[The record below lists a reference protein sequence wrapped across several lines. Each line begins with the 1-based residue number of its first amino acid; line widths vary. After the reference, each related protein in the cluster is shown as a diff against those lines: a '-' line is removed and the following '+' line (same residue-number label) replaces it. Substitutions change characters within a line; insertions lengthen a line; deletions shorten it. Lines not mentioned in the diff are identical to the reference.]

1 MHARRPVPKEH
12 VIALELSLEARNTQI
27 EALDRQVQDLQGQL
41 GAFKVQ
47 LSLWEQFVGDVAR
60 AGPSQRDVM
69 LASFH
74 GEDTASE
81 HVASPAPTLIKSEPV
96 STPPPMSQIPQHH
109 SPGAWPRSN
118 GQMRVRGAGL
128 SLFYG
133 PTSFQITGA
142 VEPQNTHRT
151 RRNNSTIAEGDS
163 LHCLLAPQSETC
175 RRLMSLFF
183 LRLYPYHMHFYRE
196 FFLRDLESGGPYYSD
211 LLMYAICSVAALVSK
226 DATMRQFSEVFAQR
240 AQELL
245 YNGGMD
251 SPDITVL
258 QGLLLLSQR
267 EIGQGNGS
275 KGWLFAG
282 KHRRREGGRGEEN
295 P

>member
-1 MHARRPVPKEH
+1 MPKEH
-12 VIALELSLEARNTQI
+12 VIALELSLEARNAQI

-41 GAFKVQ
+41 NAFKVQ
-47 LSLWEQFVGDVAR
+47 LSLWEQFVGEVAR
-60 AGPSQRDVM
+60 AGPDQRDIM
-69 LASFH
+69 LANFH
-74 GEDTASE
+74 GEDANKQAF
-81 HVASPAPTLIKSEPV
+81 VASPTPTPTPVLKPEPV
-96 STPPPMSQIPQHH
+96 STPPPISQLPQNH

-133 PTSFQITGA
+133 PTSFQITGPA
-142 VEPQNTHRT
+142 DGPMRNPNRT

-163 LHCLLAPQSETC
+163 LHCLLSPQSETC

-196 FFLRDLESGGPYYSD
+196 FFLRDLEAGGPYYSD
-211 LLMYAICSVAALVSK
+211 LLMYAICSLAALVSK

-282 KHRRREGGRGEEN
+282 KCKRTNTDGKRRG
-295 P
+295 